1 MSMDSINTISKA
13 VISIGLL
20 VSSQILMAD
29 NNINNISVLTMEKVE
44 RLALENEPG
53 ITSQDWQVRSLTEN
67 AIAESQLP
75 DPKMQ
80 IGLINVPTDT
90 YDFDQE
96 NMTQFKFGVSQ
107 QFPAGNTLD
116 VKQQKIEKQALTIH
130 DKKEQRKL
138 TILKTVRLTYLEIY
152 YLEQAK
158 ITILENKKLFSQLTE
173 IVKSLYS
180 VGKNNQQDLIH
191 SQLELSRLDDRIV
204 KVDKNLKSQRYNL
217 ARWIGVENSKLALT
231 AVLPEWT
238 NADISESVYLNEDAL
253 VEQLIKHPLIKEIDH
268 KIDVSRQDV
277 ALIKESYKPGWG
289 LNVSYSYREDRP
301 DGIER
306 SDFISLGAS
315 VDLPIFSGKRQD
327 KKLLSKEFIYQSL
340 KDKRVEILRE
350 IMSSLQQEYSNKNQI
365 IKRNKLYQSLLL
377 PQAKQQAEAALLAYQ
392 SDRGDFADV
401 MRAHIDNLNALLDNM
416 RITIDL
422 LKTKS
427 KILYFTSSFSNEG
440 LRDE

>member
-1 MSMDSINTISKA
+1 MSHDLIKSISRAAISIVLVIFGQFSKA
-13 VISIGLL
+13 
-20 VSSQILMAD
+20 D
-29 NNINNISVLTMEKVE
+29 NITRSTPVLTIEKVE

-53 ITSQDWQVRSLTEN
+53 ISSQDWQVRSLSEN

-75 DPKMQ
+75 DPKIQ
-80 IGLINVPTDT
+80 LGLINVPTDT

-96 NMTQFKFGVSQ
+96 NMTQIKLGVSQ

-116 VKQQKIEKQALTIH
+116 VKQKKIEKQALSIH
-130 DKKEQRKL
+130 ERKEQRKL

-158 ITILENKKLFSQLTE
+158 LTILENKKLFSQLTD

-180 VGKNNQQDLIH
+180 VGKNNQQDLIR
-191 SQLELSRLDDRIV
+191 SQLEISRLDDRIV
-204 KVDKNLKSQRYNL
+204 RIDKKIKAQRYSL
-217 ARWIGVENSKLALT
+217 ARWIGIENSQLRLANK
-231 AVLPEWT
+231 LPEWENT
-238 NADISESVYLNEDAL
+238 ELKESIYEDEETLVKQLLKHPIIKEMDYKMEETRQDISL
-253 VEQLIKHPLIKEIDH
+253 V
-268 KIDVSRQDV
+268 
-277 ALIKESYKPGWG
+277 KESYKPGWG
-289 LNVSYSYREDRP
+289 LNVSYSYREDSP

-306 SDFISLGAS
+306 SDFITVGTSI
-315 VDLPIFSGKRQD
+315 DLPVFSAKRQD
-327 KKLLSKEFIYQSL
+327 KKLLSKEYKYQSL
-340 KDKRVEILRE
+340 KDERVELLRNL
-350 IMSSLQQEYSNKNQI
+350 MSTLQQEYSNRNQI
-365 IKRNKLYQSLLL
+365 IKRNQLYQTLLL

-427 KILYFTSSFSNEG
+427 NILYLTSSF
-440 LRDE
+440 

>member
-1 MSMDSINTISKA
+1 MSKDSIKSISTA
-13 VISIGLL
+13 AISFGLVIF
-20 VSSQILMAD
+20 SQFLIAED
-29 NNINNISVLTMEKVE
+29 ITNSTPVLTIEKVE

-53 ITSQDWQVRSLTEN
+53 ITSQDWQARSLSEN

-75 DPKMQ
+75 DPKIQ
-80 IGLINVPTDT
+80 LGLTNVPTDT
-90 YDFDQE
+90 FDFDQE
-96 NMTQFKFGVSQ
+96 NMTQIKLGVSQ

-116 VKQQKIEKQALTIH
+116 VKQKKIEKQALSIRER
-130 DKKEQRKL
+130 KEQRKL

-204 KVDKNLKSQRYNL
+204 KIDKKIKAQRYSL
-217 ARWIGVENSKLALT
+217 ARWIGVENSQLRLASE
-231 AVLPEWT
+231 LPEWANT
-238 NADISESVYLNEDAL
+238 EINESAYQDEDDL
-253 VEQLIKHPLIKEIDH
+253 VKQFLKHPIIKEMDH
-268 KIDVSRQDV
+268 KIEVSRQDI
-277 ALIKESYKPGWG
+277 ALVKESYKPGWG

-301 DGIER
+301 DGVER
-306 SDFISLGAS
+306 SDFITVGTSI
-315 VDLPIFSGKRQD
+315 DLPIFSAKRQD
-327 KKLLSKEFIYQSL
+327 KKLLFKEYTYQSL
-340 KDKRVEILRE
+340 KDKRIELLRNL
-350 IMSSLQQEYSNKNQI
+350 MSSLQQEYSNRNQI
-365 IKRNKLYQSLLL
+365 IKRNQLYKTLLL

-427 KILYFTSSFSNEG
+427 NILYFTSSFSNEG
-440 LRDE
+440 

>member
-1 MSMDSINTISKA
+1 MSMDSVNTISTA

-107 QFPAGNTLD
+107 QFPAGNMLD
-116 VKQQKIEKQALTIH
+116 VKQQKIEKQALTIR

-231 AVLPEWT
+231 TVLPEWT
-238 NADISESVYLNEDAL
+238 NADISESVYQNEGAL
-253 VEQLIKHPLIKEIDH
+253 VEQLIKHPLIKEMDH
-268 KIDVSRQDV
+268 KIEVSRQDV
-277 ALIKESYKPGWG
+277 ALIKESYKPGWR

-306 SDFISLGAS
+306 ADFISLGAS

-327 KKLLSKEFIYQSL
+327 KKLLSKEYIYQSL
-340 KDKRVEILRE
+340 KDKRIEILRE

-365 IKRNKLYQSLLL
+365 IKRNQLYQSLLL

-401 MRAHIDNLNALLDNM
+401 MRAHIDNLNALLDNK

-440 LRDE
+440 

>member
-1 MSMDSINTISKA
+1 MINDSIKSISTA
-13 VISIGLL
+13 VVSIG
-20 VSSQILMAD
+20 VVIFSQFLIAD
-29 NNINNISVLTMEKVE
+29 NITNSTAVLTIEKAE

-53 ITSQDWQVRSLTEN
+53 ITSQDWRVRSLSEN

-75 DPKMQ
+75 DPKIR

-96 NMTQFKFGVSQ
+96 NMTQLKLGISQ

-116 VKQQKIEKQALTIH
+116 VKQKKIEKQALSIRAR
-130 DKKEQRKL
+130 KEQRKL
-138 TILKTVRLTYLEIY
+138 TILKNVRLTYLEIY

-204 KVDKNLKSQRYNL
+204 RIDKKIKTHRYSL
-217 ARWIGVENSKLALT
+217 SRWIGIENSQLILANE
-231 AVLPEWT
+231 LPEWAST
-238 NADISESVYLNEDAL
+238 DINESVYQDEDAL
-253 VEQLIKHPLIKEIDH
+253 VKQLLKHPIIKEMDH
-268 KIDVSRQDV
+268 KIEVSRQDI
-277 ALIKESYKPGWG
+277 ALVKESYKPGWG

-301 DGIER
+301 DGVER
-306 SDFISLGAS
+306 SDFISVDTS
-315 VDLPIFSGKRQD
+315 IDLPIFSAKRQD
-327 KKLLSKEFIYQSL
+327 KKLLSKEYIYQSL
-340 KDKRVEILRE
+340 KDKRMELLRRL
-350 IMSSLQQEYSNKNQI
+350 ISSLQQEHSNRIQI
-365 IKRNKLYQSLLL
+365 IKRNQLYQTLLL

-427 KILYFTSSFSNEG
+427 NILYLTSSFSNEG
-440 LRDE
+440 

>member
-1 MSMDSINTISKA
+1 MSHDSIKSISRA
-13 VISIGLL
+13 VISIVL
-20 VSSQILMAD
+20 VIFGQFSKAD
-29 NNINNISVLTMEKVE
+29 NITSSTPVLTIEKVE

-53 ITSQDWQVRSLTEN
+53 ITSQDWQVRSLSEN

-75 DPKMQ
+75 DPKIQ
-80 IGLINVPTDT
+80 LGLINVPTDT

-96 NMTQFKFGVSQ
+96 NMTQIKLGVSQ

-116 VKQQKIEKQALTIH
+116 VKQKKIEKQALSIH
-130 DKKEQRKL
+130 ERKEQRKL

-158 ITILENKKLFSQLTE
+158 LTILENKKLFTQLTD

-180 VGKNNQQDLIH
+180 VGKNNQQDLIR
-191 SQLELSRLDDRIV
+191 SQLEISRLDDRIV
-204 KVDKNLKSQRYNL
+204 RIDKKIKAQRYGL
-217 ARWIGVENSKLALT
+217 ARWIGIENSQLRLANK
-231 AVLPEWT
+231 LPEWKNT
-238 NADISESVYLNEDAL
+238 ELNESIYEDEETLVKQLLKHPIIKEMDYRMQETRQDISL
-253 VEQLIKHPLIKEIDH
+253 V
-268 KIDVSRQDV
+268 
-277 ALIKESYKPGWG
+277 KESYKPGWG

-301 DGIER
+301 DGVER
-306 SDFISLGAS
+306 SDLITVGSS
-315 VDLPIFSGKRQD
+315 IDLPVFSAKRQD
-327 KKLLSKEFIYQSL
+327 KKLLSKEYKYQSL
-340 KDKRVEILRE
+340 KDERVELLRNL
-350 IMSSLQQEYSNKNQI
+350 MSTLQQEYSNRNQI
-365 IKRNKLYQSLLL
+365 IKRNQLYQTLLL

-427 KILYFTSSFSNEG
+427 NILYLTSSF
-440 LRDE
+440 

>member
-1 MSMDSINTISKA
+1 MSKDSIKSISTA
-13 VISIGLL
+13 AISFGLVIF
-20 VSSQILMAD
+20 SQFLIAED
-29 NNINNISVLTMEKVE
+29 ITNFTPVLTIKKVE
-44 RLALENEPG
+44 RFALENEPG
-53 ITSQDWQVRSLTEN
+53 ITSQDWQTRSLSEN

-75 DPKMQ
+75 DPKIQ
-80 IGLINVPTDT
+80 LGLINVPTDT
-90 YDFDQE
+90 FDFDQE
-96 NMTQFKFGVSQ
+96 NMTQIKLGVSQ
-107 QFPAGNTLD
+107 QFPGGNTLD
-116 VKQQKIEKQALTIH
+116 VKQKKIEKQALSIRER
-130 DKKEQRKL
+130 KEQRKL

-204 KVDKNLKSQRYNL
+204 RIDKKIKAQRYSL
-217 ARWIGVENSKLALT
+217 ARWIGIENSQLRLANE
-231 AVLPEWT
+231 LPEWASIEI
-238 NADISESVYLNEDAL
+238 NESVYQDEDAL
-253 VEQLIKHPLIKEIDH
+253 VKQLLKHPIIKEMDH
-268 KIDVSRQDV
+268 KIEVSRQDI
-277 ALIKESYKPGWG
+277 ALVKESYKPGWG

-306 SDFISLGAS
+306 SDFLTVGTSI
-315 VDLPIFSGKRQD
+315 DLPIFSAKRQD
-327 KKLLSKEFIYQSL
+327 KKLLSKEYKYQSL
-340 KDKRVEILRE
+340 KDKRVELLRNL
-350 IMSSLQQEYSNKNQI
+350 ISSLQQEYSNRNQI
-365 IKRNKLYQSLLL
+365 IKRNQLYKTLLL

-427 KILYFTSSFSNEG
+427 NILYFTSSFSNEG
-440 LRDE
+440 